1 MSDLTIFIVR
11 HAEKPGGNWPG
22 PGLTVDGEQNKKS
35 LAVRGWQRAGAWAA
49 LFSGGRGGSEYPP
62 PTAIYASN
70 PDKDAAADPKKE
82 TADAKSQA
90 PSRRPYETVLPLAQR
105 LEIVVKLNFTQGE
118 EQGLAEQL
126 RAERGVVLVS
136 WEHKAIVADLLPAL
150 LGGQEISGV
159 PKSWDPDRFDVV
171 LRLDRAAA
179 GAPWQ
184 FRQFFPR
191 LMSGDSDTPL
201 S

>member
-1 MSDLTIFIVR
+1 MSELSILIIR

-35 LAVRGWQRAGAWAA
+35 LVMRGWQRAGAWAA

-62 PTAIYASN
+62 PTAIYAAN
-70 PDKDAAADPKKE
+70 PDRDDDADPKKQ
-82 TADAKSQA
+82 TAAGKSQP
-90 PSRRPYETVLPLAQR
+90 PSRRPYETILPLAQR
-105 LEIVVKLNFTQGE
+105 LDLVVKLNFTQGE

-126 RAERGVVLVS
+126 LAERGVVLVS
-136 WEHKAIVADLLPAL
+136 WEHKAIIENLLPAL
-150 LGGQEISGV
+150 LGAQEVPGV